1 MEVFIKQKGRTL
13 MLKPVYLL
21 YILGQIVTSIFF
33 FFLTIKDALKEQEL
47 QATEQKRL
55 QTRDSQASD

>member
-21 YILGQIVTSIFF
+21 YILGQIVTSFFFFF
-33 FFLTIKDALKEQEL
+33 FFLTIKDALKEHF
-47 QATEQKRL
+47 
-55 QTRDSQASD
+55 S

>member
-21 YILGQIVTSIFF
+21 YILGQIVTSFF
-33 FFLTIKDALKEQEL
+33 FFLTIKDALKEHF
-47 QATEQKRL
+47 
-55 QTRDSQASD
+55 S

>member
-21 YILGQIVTSIFF
+21 YILGQIVTSFFF
-33 FFLTIKDALKEQEL
+33 FFLTIKDALKEHF
-47 QATEQKRL
+47 
-55 QTRDSQASD
+55 S